1 MTQSNISNFCFDS
14 NWMTLDVIT
23 TNSGTL
29 SHRITLLLTE
39 AYIDDEEVSDVKWQD
54 DDFSEQHDIEL

>member
-1 MTQSNISNFCFDS
+1 
-14 NWMTLDVIT
+14 MTLDVIT